1 MIKMLKN
8 KPERPLFDS
17 DEDDNPIKLSC
28 PPASSGDM
36 TGLIPNGGNEND
48 QLEAYNLLYP
58 YLADDVSEYLG

>member
-1 MIKMLKN
+1 MLKN

-17 DEDDNPIKLSC
+17 DEDDNLIKLSC
-28 PPASSGDM
+28 TPASSGDM